1 MNQGYEFLPHTA
13 DIKIGVWAD
22 NMNNL
27 FASALKAM
35 ADILG
40 IDETGQKDAIEK
52 DLYIQS
58 SDIKALL
65 IDFLS
70 EVLAQSDIENAIFD
84 EMEIYQLDNHN
95 LKAKIIGQKT
105 NGFKED
111 IKAVTYHQLQLDQ
124 KTDGSCRATILFDI

>member
-22 NMNNL
+22 NINNL

-40 IDETGQKDAIEK
+40 IDEIDQKGTIEK
-52 DLYIQS
+52 GIDIQT

-65 IDFLS
+65 VDFLS

-84 EMEIYQLDNHN
+84 KMEIYQLDDHN

-105 NGFKED
+105 DGFKED
-111 IKAVTYHQLQLDQ
+111 IKAVTYHQLQFDQ
-124 KTDGSCRATILFDI
+124 KPDGSCRATILFDI